1 MGVSAPSERIAIVR
15 CATTENLMLASLIT
29 AIALAIGI
37 AAPHAHAAA
46 PAVSGHVHVTAF
58 DGNGSGPPTHP

>member
-1 MGVSAPSERIAIVR
+1 
-15 CATTENLMLASLIT
+15 MLTSLIT

-37 AAPHAHAAA
+37 AAPHAHAAV
-46 PAVSGHVHVTAF
+46 PTVSGHVHVTAF